1 MKPVVLTLLLA
12 ACSFAHEAH
21 KAESIP
27 FRMNMSPNN
36 EVPALPNLEA
46 SGFGTVWLHV
56 VRDESGAV
64 VSGTVDF
71 VVRHRFPGATTFTGL
86 HIHRGNAGTNGPVLI
101 DTRITGA
108 NPVVSETGNGEI
120 IRSAVVLAGSANVAV
135 LNEILANPEGFYLN
149 LHTTVNPGGAVRSQL
164 KKTEM
169 RVYGAV
175 MSPENEVPAIQN
187 SRASGIGFV
196 TLLAGLNADGSLDS
210 AEVTFEVSYQG
221 FAEGT
226 QFTGMHIHRG
236 RGGVNGPVTIDTG
249 LTRGQNVLAGA
260 NGAGT
265 LRYVADANMAS
276 AASVAT
282 IYAILNDPEEGYLNL
297 HTVAN
302 AGGEIRSQL
311 RPTEG
316 VRFSSL
322 EMSPANEVPAI
333 TGLDATG
340 YASFQVSMLRRPD
353 GAALAGLMAFDVNH
367 VFPGET
373 TFTGLHI
380 HAGAAGANGGVVLD
394 SGIRGTNAVVSA
406 TGVGNIY
413 RTAIATTETQLTALN
428 GLLANP
434 RGYYINLHTTVNPGG
449 AVRTQLADLAPGT
462 PRIDNVIQ
470 SISDVTRTT
479 LAQGG
484 LMTLYGANFAQ
495 VPGSLDGWAGR
506 SAPLALN
513 GVSVTAD
520 GKDAP
525 VLQVREGTVIAQV
538 PFEAST
544 GMVDIVVKGPGGT
557 SNAFR
562 APVARVA
569 PAIFFDQ
576 VNSDGNRVV
585 AYDLSTGAQITQ
597 ENRAANGM
605 TLGVF
610 GTGFGQSGPSQST
623 GEVASFRVLARF
635 PEVKVNVGTGTPLAA
650 ANVVTVLI
658 PGYVGLTQT
667 IFTAPNAS
675 GAQTIEVEYQ
685 GAKSNRTVLYMR

>member
-1 MKPVVLTLLLA
+1 MTLLWA
-12 ACSFAHEAH
+12 VCGMAHGVH
-21 KAESIP
+21 RTESIP
-27 FRMNMSPNN
+27 YRMNLSPLN
-36 EVPALPNLEA
+36 EVPALTNLDA
-46 SGFGTVWLHV
+46 SGFATVWLHV
-56 VRDESGAV
+56 VRDEEGAV

-71 VVRHRFPGATTFTGL
+71 VVRHRFAGATTFTGL

-108 NPVVSETGNGEI
+108 NPVVSESGSGEI
-120 IRSAVVLAGSANVAV
+120 VRSAVVLEGSTNAAV
-135 LNEILANPEGFYLN
+135 LQDILRNPEGYYVN
-149 LHTTVNPGGAVRSQL
+149 LHTTANPGGAIRSQL
-164 KKTEM
+164 KRTEY

-175 MSPENEVPAIQN
+175 LGPENEVPAVQN

-196 TLLAGLNADGSLDS
+196 TMLAGVDANGALES
-210 AEVTFEVSYQG
+210 AEVTFEVNYQG
-221 FAEGT
+221 FADGT

-236 RGGVNGPVTIDTG
+236 RGGANGPVTIDTG
-249 LTRGQNVLAGA
+249 LTRGQNVLAGP
-260 NGAGT
+260 NGAGS
-265 LRYVADANMAS
+265 LRYVVDVNTAN

-282 IYAILNDPEEGYLNL
+282 VYALLSDADEGYLNL

-302 AGGEIRSQL
+302 PGGEIRAQL
-311 RPTEG
+311 RATEA
-316 VRFSSL
+316 VRFSTL
-322 EMSPANEVPAI
+322 EMWPSNEVPPVAN
-333 TGLDATG
+333 LNAT
-340 YASFQVSMLRRPD
+340 ANAAFQVSMMRRPD
-353 GAALAGLMAFDVNH
+353 GAALAGLMVFDVNH

-380 HAGAAGANGGVVLD
+380 HVGAAGTNGGVVLD
-394 SGIRGTNAVVSA
+394 SGIRGASTVLSP

-413 RTAIATTETQLTALN
+413 RTALVTTENQLAALN

-449 AVRTQLADLAPGT
+449 AVRAQLAENAPGL

-470 SISDVTRTT
+470 SVSDVTRTT

-495 VPGSLDGWAGR
+495 VPGNLDGWAGR

-525 VLQVREGTVIAQV
+525 VLEAKANTVIAQV
-538 PFEAST
+538 PFEAAT
-544 GMVDIVVKGPGGT
+544 GTVDVVVKAPGGT
-557 SNAFR
+557 SNSFR
-562 APVARVA
+562 ATVARVA

-576 VNSDGNRVV
+576 VSNEGNRVV
-585 AYDLSTGAQITQ
+585 AFDLASGAQITQ
-597 ENRAANGM
+597 DNRAQSGM
-605 TLGVF
+605 TLGVY
-610 GTGFGQSGPSQST
+610 GTGFGQSTPAQAT
-623 GEVASFRVLARF
+623 GEVASLRVLARF
-635 PEVKVNVGTGTPLAA
+635 PEVRVNVGTATA

-667 IFTAPNAS
+667 IFTVPAGS
-675 GAQTIEVEYQ
+675 GAQAMEVEYQ
-685 GAKSNRTVLYMR
+685 GAKSNRTVLYLR

>member
-1 MKPVVLTLLLA
+1 MKPVVFALLFA
-12 ACSFAHEAH
+12 ACSYAHGVH

-36 EVPALPNLEA
+36 EVPALPNLDA

-56 VRDESGAV
+56 VRDEGGAV

-108 NPVVSETGNGEI
+108 NPVVSESGSGEI
-120 IRSAVVLAGSANVAV
+120 ARSAVVLEGSANVAV

-164 KKTEM
+164 KRTEY
-169 RVYGAV
+169 RVFGAV
-175 MSPENEVPAIQN
+175 MSPANEVPAVQN
-187 SRASGIGFV
+187 SNASGIGFV
-196 TLLAGLNADGSLDS
+196 TLLAGVDANGALES
-210 AEVTFEVSYQG
+210 AEVTFEVSYAG
-221 FAEGT
+221 FADGT

-236 RGGVNGPVTIDTG
+236 RGGANGPVTIDTG
-249 LTRGQNVLAGA
+249 LSRAQNILAGA
-260 NGAGT
+260 NGAGN
-265 LRYVADANMAS
+265 LRYVVDLNMAN
-276 AASVAT
+276 AASIAT
-282 IYAILNDPEEGYLNL
+282 VYAILNDPDEGYLNL

-302 AGGEIRSQL
+302 AGGEIRAQL
-311 RPTEG
+311 RPTEA
-316 VRFSSL
+316 VKFSSL
-322 EMSPANEVPAI
+322 EMWPSNEVPPV
-333 TGLDATG
+333 TGLNAT
-340 YASFQVSMLRRPD
+340 ANAAFQVSMLRRAD
-353 GAALAGLMAFDVNH
+353 GAALAGLMVFDVNH

-380 HAGAAGANGGVVLD
+380 HVGAAGTNGGVVLD
-394 SGIRGTNAVVSA
+394 SGIRGTAAVLSA

-413 RTAIATTETQLTALN
+413 RVAMATTEAQLMALN

-449 AVRTQLADLAPGT
+449 AVRAQLAELTPGM

-470 SISDVTRTT
+470 SVSDVTRST

-495 VPGSLDGWAGR
+495 VPGSLDGWAGAR
-506 SAPLALN
+506 APMALN

-525 VLQVREGTVIAQV
+525 VLQVRENTVIAQV
-538 PFEAST
+538 PFEAAT
-544 GMVDIVVKGPGGT
+544 GTVDIVLKGPGGT

-562 APVARVA
+562 APLARVA

-576 VNSDGNRVV
+576 VNSDGNRAVIF
-585 AYDLSTGAQITQ
+585 DLATGAQITQ
-597 ENRAANGM
+597 DSRATNGM
-605 TLGVF
+605 TLGIF
-610 GTGFGQSGPSQST
+610 GTGFGQSAPAQTT
-623 GEVASFRVLARF
+623 GEVASLRVLARF
-635 PEVKVNVGTGTPLAA
+635 PEVRVSVGSLSA

-667 IFTAPNAS
+667 IFTVPAAS
-675 GAQTIEVEYQ
+675 GAQTVEVEYQ
-685 GAKSNRTVLYMR
+685 GARSNRTVLYMR

>member
-1 MKPVVLTLLLA
+1 MKPVAITLLLA
-12 ACSFAHEAH
+12 ACAFAHEAH
-21 KAESIP
+21 RAESIP

-36 EVPALPNLEA
+36 EVPALPNLDA

-56 VRDESGAV
+56 VRDESGLV

-71 VVRHRFPGATTFTGL
+71 TVRHRFPGATTFTGL

-101 DTRITGA
+101 DTRITAA
-108 NPVVSETGNGEI
+108 NSVVSETGSGEI
-120 IRSAVVLAGSANVAV
+120 ARSAVVLAGSANVAV

-149 LHTTVNPGGAVRSQL
+149 LHTTTNPGGAVRSQL
-164 KKTEM
+164 KKTEYK
-169 RVYGAV
+169 VYGAV
-175 MSPENEVPAIQN
+175 LSPANEVPAIQN
-187 SRASGIGFV
+187 SRASGIGFL
-196 TLLAGLNADGSLDS
+196 TLLAGMDANGALES
-210 AEVTFEVSYQG
+210 AEVTFEVNYQG

-249 LTRGQNVLAGA
+249 LNRAANILAGA
-260 NGAGT
+260 NGSGS

-282 IYAILNDPEEGYLNL
+282 IYAILNDPEEGYWNL

-302 AGGEIRSQL
+302 AGGEIRAQL
-311 RPTEG
+311 RPTEA
-316 VRFSSL
+316 VKFSSL
-322 EMSPANEVPAI
+322 EMSPANEVPSI
-333 TGLDATG
+333 SGLDATG
-340 YASFQVSMLRRPD
+340 YAAYQVSMLRRAD
-353 GAALAGLMAFDVNH
+353 GAAMAGYMVFDVNH

-380 HAGAAGANGGVVLD
+380 HAGAAGTNGGVVLD

-413 RTAIATTETQLTALN
+413 RTAMVTTDNQLTALN

-434 RGYYINLHTTVNPGG
+434 RGYYINLHTSVNAGG
-449 AVRTQLADLAPGT
+449 AVRAQLADLTPGT

-495 VPGSLDGWAGR
+495 VPGSLDGWAGA

-525 VLQVREGTVIAQV
+525 VLQVRDSTVIAQV
-538 PFEAST
+538 PFEAAV
-544 GMVDIVVKGPGGT
+544 GNVDIVVKGPGGT

-576 VNSDGNRVV
+576 VNSDGNRSV
-585 AYDLSTGAQITQ
+585 AYDLATGAQITQ
-597 ENRAANGM
+597 DNRATNGM

-610 GTGFGQSGPSQST
+610 GTGFGQSAPAQTT

-635 PEVKVNVGTGTPLAA
+635 PEVRVNVGSLSA

-675 GAQTIEVEYQ
+675 GAQAIEVEYQ
-685 GAKSNRTVLYMR
+685 GAKSNRTTLYMR